1 MARRKS
7 SITLAVLVCFL
18 LGVAGAL
25 AGQPFHFVVI
35 GDNRTPGGWRNA
47 YEQPPAF
54 FDNIRAINLL
64 RPEFAVDVGDL
75 ILGVSDTAM
84 VLKEWDYFDE
94 AVSHLQVPLKLVVG
108 NHDVRNSW
116 SAGVF
121 RRRYG
126 PLHYSFDHKGSHFIV
141 LNSEE
146 IGHKDHIVGA
156 QLEWLRQELQKH
168 ANAAHVFVFLH
179 KPLWKD
185 RYISNWNTDVHPL
198 LARYK
203 VDAVFAGHEHHYED
217 CGVRDGVH
225 YFVTG
230 GGGANLDGAGEAA
243 GGFYHFM
250 WVTVSDDSVR
260 YAVVRP
266 EGVKPPDVVT
276 SEDFNRWKGA
286 LSRPVV
292 TIRFSRGQS
301 VATLKFVNPGHMPLA
316 LGLAWNSPVG
326 SSWEVFPREMKVGVP
341 AGDSVQLRLSV
352 RPDTVSVLPLPRYT
366 VRIESQKQP
375 MVTTEQIPALEP
387 DTFVRRWLVIGPF
400 KLGEERGEAPPEG
413 FLRSYPPEKK
423 IDLRHAVKGLAG
435 KCRWKPVEAAPNGYV
450 DLLRALHYFDPAV
463 AYAATFVYSPVPRDV
478 TVGLGSNDGARMW
491 VNEEL
496 VFSRHVPRSA
506 SPDQDILRV
515 HFRKGWNRILVKVE
529 NFGGGWGLY
538 LRVPDLSGTLRFD
551 PYGPLSH

>member
-1 MARRKS
+1 MRKK
-7 SITLAVLVCFL
+7 IVTGF
-18 LGVAGAL
+18 GAL
-25 AGQPFHFVVI
+25 FLVGFLFAIPAVSQPFHFVVL
-35 GDNRTPGGWRNA
+35 GDNRTPGNWRNA

-116 SAGVF
+116 MAAVF
-121 RRRYG
+121 QRRYG
-126 PLHYSFDHKGSHFIV
+126 PMRYSFDHKGSHFIV
-141 LNSEE
+141 LNSEVV
-146 IGHKDHIVGA
+146 GHRDHIVGD
-156 QLEWLRQELQKH
+156 QLEWLRQDLQQH
-168 ANAAHVFVFLH
+168 ADASHIFVFLH

-185 RYISNWNTDVHPL
+185 RYISNWNKDVHPL
-198 LARYK
+198 LAQYH

-230 GGGANLDGAGEAA
+230 GGGANLDRSGEAA

-250 WVTVSDDSVR
+250 WITVDGDSVD

-266 EGVKPPDVVT
+266 EGVKPADVVT
-276 SEDFNRWKGA
+276 SEDYARWEGV
-286 LSRPVV
+286 LSRPIVA
-292 TIRFSRGQS
+292 IRFSGKET
-301 VATLKFVNPGHMPLA
+301 VGTLKFVNPGSTPLA
-316 LGLAWNSPVG
+316 LSLSWSLPVG
-326 SSWEVFPREMKVGVP
+326 STWNIFPRELKVGVP
-341 AGDSVQLRLSV
+341 GSDSVSLRLPV
-352 RPDTVSVLPLPRYT
+352 QPDTVSVLPLPRYT
-366 VRIESQKQP
+366 VKIESQEQP
-375 MVTTEQIPALEP
+375 AVTTRQIPALVP

-400 KLGEERGEAPPEG
+400 ELGDMKGEAPPRG
-413 FLRSYPPEKK
+413 FLREYGPEKK
-423 IDLRHAVKGLAG
+423 IDLRKALKGLLG
-435 KCRWKPVEAAPNGYV
+435 KCRWQLVEARENGYV

-463 AYAATFVYSPVPRDV
+463 AYAVTYVYAPRGRDL

-491 VNEEL
+491 VNEGL
-496 VFSRHVPRSA
+496 VYSRHVGRSA
-506 SPDQDILRV
+506 SPDQDVVRIHL
-515 HFRKGWNRILVKVE
+515 RKGWNKILLKVE

-538 LRVPDLSGTLRFD
+538 LRVPDFSGELRFD
-551 PYGPLSH
+551 PYGPLKH

>member
-1 MARRKS
+1 MRHRKLVRPGS
-7 SITLAVLVCFL
+7 LFAVALLFAGTAFPQSFHFAVL
-18 LGVAGAL
+18 
-25 AGQPFHFVVI
+25 

-116 SAGVF
+116 MADIF
-121 RRRYG
+121 QRRYG
-126 PLHYSFDHKGSHFIV
+126 PMRYSFDHKGSHFIV

-146 IGHKDHIVGA
+146 VGHRDHIVGE
-156 QLEWLRQELQKH
+156 QLDWLRRDLQEH
-168 ANAAHVFVFLH
+168 ADAAHTFVFLH

-185 RYISNWNTDVHPL
+185 GYISNWNTDVHPL
-198 LARYK
+198 LARYH

-217 CGVRDGVH
+217 CGAKDGVH

-230 GGGANLDGAGEAA
+230 GGGANLDRSGEAA

-250 WVTVSDDSVR
+250 WITVDADSVR

-266 EGVKPPDVVT
+266 EGVKPVDVVT
-276 SEDFNRWKGA
+276 SQDYARWDGV
-286 LSRPVV
+286 LSKPIVAIQLAGEK
-292 TIRFSRGQS
+292 TL
-301 VATLKFVNPGHMPLA
+301 ATLKFVNPGSVPLA
-316 LGLAWNSPVG
+316 LGLSWQVPVG
-326 SSWEVFPREMKVGVP
+326 STWDVFPRQLKLSVP
-341 AGDSVQLRLSV
+341 GSDSVSLRLAV
-352 RPDTVSVLPLPRYT
+352 KVDTALVLPLPRYT
-366 VRIESQKQP
+366 VSIESQKQP
-375 MVTTEQIPALEP
+375 VVTTAQIPALVP

-400 KLGEERGEAPPEG
+400 ELGEMKDDKPPRG
-413 FLRSYPPEKK
+413 FLHQYGPEKRV
-423 IDLRHAVKGLAG
+423 DLRKTLKGLIG
-435 KCRWKPVEAAPNGYV
+435 KCRWQLVQAKKNGYV

-463 AYAATFVYSPVPRDV
+463 AYALTYVYAPQSRDL
-478 TVGLGSNDGARMW
+478 TIGLGSNDGARLW

-496 VFSRHVPRSA
+496 VYSRHVGRSA
-506 SPDQDILRV
+506 SPDQDVIKIHLRQ
-515 HFRKGWNRILVKVE
+515 GWNKILVKVE

-538 LRVPDLSGTLRFD
+538 LRIPDFSGRLRFD
-551 PYGPLSH
+551 PYGPLRR